1 MRVGTFLLAA
11 VGGLA
16 ITCAAPAQTT
26 GENLA
31 KYDKLRTRLKDEFV
45 RIGDGPGKGQPAE
58 ERDDQEGFIRWA
70 DSTIRL
76 GWYLGVLAT
85 EYELYTHPGL
95 YPGAGVGKSP
105 DDTLNELYFALRA
118 MERIDEVADASFPP
132 PCTQTPALNGFFLRD
147 DVPAEFFQ
155 EFPPLTFVRSDFV
168 DPELTNKEMSQ
179 DQVYHVLIGLA
190 LVKRFIPTSA
200 SANGKALN
208 SWAVEQ
214 AQRIMQHVSEDDWVI
229 KNPACDN
236 REVNR
241 GPLALGFSG
250 GSRLAIGFITDD
262 AFVPE
267 TTDTSKELWDAAAD
281 PFYAPY
287 IDIDNVHMGLA
298 IAAVSNGWGD
308 ASAQA
313 IAELAKKPDWPA
325 YPLLHRALH
334 GDEAGGWCKT
344 AEEVNSHAKQM
355 LDELPADVEIASP
368 QPATAS
374 HGWTLPHR
382 FLRAKSMTGEAGSE
396 GLRFPG
402 LDYMLLHNLYAI
414 ATPATWNGSSGPGIP
429 ECSLTPDPDGG
440 PGASPGEAD
449 EDSGCGCRV
458 AGDDGSRS
466 GLWLGLV
473 ALVPFFRRRR

>member
-1 MRVGTFLLAA
+1 MRLGTLLLAA
-11 VGGLA
+11 IGTFG
-16 ITCAAPAQTT
+16 ITLSAEAQTT
-26 GENLA
+26 AQNLA
-31 KYDKLRTRLKDEFV
+31 KYEKLRTRLKDEFV
-45 RIGDGPGKGQPAE
+45 RIGDAPGKGQPAE

-76 GWYLGVLAT
+76 GWYIGVLAT
-85 EYELYTHPGL
+85 EYELYTHPLL
-95 YPGAGVGKSP
+95 YPGAGLIKSP

-118 MERIDEVADASFPP
+118 MERIDEVADVSFPP
-132 PCTQTPALNGFFLRD
+132 PCTQAPALNGFFLRD

-190 LVKRFIPTSA
+190 LVKKFIPESATS
-200 SANGKALN
+200 NGKSLN

-214 AQRIMQHVSEDDWVI
+214 AQRIMQHVSEDAWVI
-229 KNPACDN
+229 RNPACDN

-250 GSRLAIGFITDD
+250 GSRLAIGFITDG

-267 TTDTSKELWDAAAD
+267 TTDTAIEIWDLARET
-281 PFYAPY
+281 FYAPY
-287 IDIDNVHMGLA
+287 FDIDNVHMGLA
-298 IAAVSNGWGD
+298 IASVSNGWGD
-308 ASAQA
+308 ATAEA
-313 IAELAKKPDWPA
+313 IHELAKEPDWPA

-334 GDEAGGWCKT
+334 GDGAGGWCKT
-344 AEEVNSHAKQM
+344 GEEVNSHAKQM
-355 LDELPADVEIASP
+355 LDELPTEAEIASP
-368 QPATAS
+368 APATAS

-414 ATPATWNGSSGPGIP
+414 VTPATWNGSTGPGIP

-440 PGASPGEAD
+440 PGASAEAD
-449 EDSGCGCRV
+449 DDSGCGCRV
-458 AGDDGSRS
+458 AGDS
-466 GLWLGLV
+466 GLRAPVWLGLL
-473 ALVPFFRRRR
+473 ALVPLLRRRR